1 MKILQSYLIII
12 IEMSCFLIFS
22 SAFYRPEFRFKK
34 WTRVI
39 YIFIMA
45 TLVLAVSNFFE
56 QSPMLKQI
64 LNIVILVTVSM
75 IMEKKTFERAV
86 IVSSLFI
93 FWLMAADML
102 TILIGKNVFKIK
114 IYMSGS
120 YSINVFVILLSKLVL
135 LLLILILKKCV
146 SRRWLESV
154 ETTDIFFMMIFPIIS
169 IACILF
175 ILKIEIGVKF
185 QNEMQFV
192 WIIMVSLI
200 AMDILV
206 IFFMDD
212 LAEKAKLK
220 REKLMFELD
229 VKKQQEMY
237 ESLEESVK
245 QQRSISHEYRNNLLY
260 MGGLLQKKEYDE
272 LSDYLKKLSGGNMA
286 GEDVIDTN
294 NPVVNIILNTKYY
307 EAKRAGASFI
317 CKINDLAGITMREG
331 ELILVLS
338 NLLNNAIE
346 AVEKCKGR
354 KMIKLKT
361 VIEDGKFIVSV
372 KNTFDGNLRKDGE
385 RFLSTKRENNE
396 LHGIGIKNVIKVA
409 EKYDG
414 FYLFEP
420 EGDEFSAIVIIPMDF

>member
-1 MKILQSYLIII
+1 MNVLQSYLIIL

-22 SAFYRPEFRFKK
+22 SSFYKPEFRFKK
-34 WTRVI
+34 WTRVV
-39 YIFIMA
+39 YVFIMA
-45 TLVLAVSNFFE
+45 TLVLIVSDVFG
-56 QSPMLKQI
+56 QSPILKQI

-75 IMEKKTFERAV
+75 IMEKKKFERAV
-86 IVSSLFI
+86 IVSVLFI
-93 FWLMAADML
+93 FLLLFADII
-102 TILIGKNVFKIK
+102 TILIDSNVFKIDTN
-114 IYMSGS
+114 GS
-120 YSINVFVILLSKLVL
+120 YSINVFVILLGKSVL
-135 LLLILILKKCV
+135 LLLILIFKKCM

-154 ETTDIFFMMIFPIIS
+154 ETTDVFFLMIFPIIS

-175 ILKIEIGVKF
+175 TLKIEIAVKF

-192 WIIMVSLI
+192 WIVMVSLI
-200 AMDILV
+200 AMNILV

-220 REKLMFELD
+220 REKLMFEMD

-237 ESLEESVK
+237 ESLEENVK

-260 MGGLLQKKEYDE
+260 IGGLLQKKEYDE
-272 LSDYLKKLSGGNMA
+272 LSDYLKKLSDGNMA

-317 CKINDLAGITMREG
+317 CKINDLAGITMMEG

-346 AVEKCKGR
+346 AVEKCNGR

-361 VIEDGKFIVSV
+361 VIEDEKFIVSV

-396 LHGIGIKNVIKVA
+396 LHGIGIKNVIKVV

>member
-1 MKILQSYLIII
+1 MNIFQSYLTIL
-12 IEMSCFLIFS
+12 IEMSCFLMFS
-22 SAFYRPEFRFKK
+22 SAFYKPEFRFKK
-34 WTRVI
+34 WTRVV
-39 YIFIMA
+39 YVFVMA
-45 TLVLAVSNFFE
+45 TLVLIVSDVFG
-56 QSPMLKQI
+56 QSPILKQI

-75 IMEKKTFERAV
+75 IMEKKKFERAV
-86 IVSSLFI
+86 IVSVLFI
-93 FWLMAADML
+93 FLLLAADML
-102 TILIGKNVFKIK
+102 IILVDRNVFKIDT
-114 IYMSGS
+114 SGL
-120 YSINVFVILLSKLVL
+120 YSTNVFVILLSKSVL
-135 LLLILILKKCV
+135 LLLILILKKYM

-154 ETTDIFFMMIFPIIS
+154 ESTDVFFLMIFPIIS

-175 ILKIEIGVKF
+175 TLKIGIIVKF
-185 QNEMQFV
+185 QNDMQFV
-192 WIIMVSLI
+192 WIVMVSLI
-200 AMDILV
+200 AMNILV

-229 VKKQQEMY
+229 VNKQQEMY

-272 LSDYLKKLSGGNMA
+272 LSDYLKKL
-286 GEDVIDTN
+286 
-294 NPVVNIILNTKYY
+294 
-307 EAKRAGASFI
+307 AGASFI
-317 CKINDLAGITMREG
+317 CKINDLAGITMMEG

-361 VIEDGKFIVSV
+361 VIEDEKFIVSV

-396 LHGIGIKNVIKVA
+396 LHGIGIKNVIKVV